1 MPGRTRTRALTD
13 RSSLLPPKTPG
24 ASLAAAKAKGA
35 VAAAYPISFLPY
47 THNQILHA
55 VNLGSLPAWFSLLVL
70 PRWHMTRKITAAVA
84 VAYSVLYVALAYALF
99 SESILSMDYSSLST
113 IQGLSKAFSDATSV
127 LAGWAHFIVFDLW
140 TARFFVL
147 DSGRSGIPHLAIVP
161 AILGCMFFGPVGLL
175 TYLAVK
181 RVYESL
187 QMRNPMSTKTYN
199 F

>member
-1 MPGRTRTRALTD
+1 M
-13 RSSLLPPKTPG
+13 
-24 ASLAAAKAKGA
+24 
-35 VAAAYPISFLPY
+35 AAAYPISFLPY

-175 TYLAVK
+175 MYLSVKKIHRTIRDNNRDAEIAVK
-181 RVYESL
+181 TFS
-187 QMRNPMSTKTYN
+187 